1 MYFTHFVTCK
11 NSNKKRACTGNVKIQ
26 NTENF
31 WWCTMKVMIQ
41 VKFWTW
47 ICTIIIL
54 YIALIFYYTYFT
66 WMSQFKKKNE
76 LGQKII
82 NTCMD
87 IIIIYSSTW
96 QFHPEASYS
105 IKLFETVAHIVLFHS
120 TCSIVTY
127 VYISL
132 SRSTK

>member
-1 MYFTHFVTCK
+1 MMYNESYDTSEVLDR
-11 NSNKKRACTGNVKIQ
+11 NMYSNYIIYSTDFLLHILHGCHSLKKT
-26 NTENF
+26 
-31 WWCTMKVMIQ
+31 
-41 VKFWTW
+41 
-47 ICTIIIL
+47 
-54 YIALIFYYTYFT
+54 
-66 WMSQFKKKNE
+66 E

-127 VYISL
+127 VYIIL
-132 SRSTK
+132 SRLTEQYENMKNIIWFLITLSNVNTSC

>member
-1 MYFTHFVTCK
+1 MMYNESYDTSEDLDR
-11 NSNKKRACTGNVKIQ
+11 NMYNNY
-26 NTENF
+26 
-31 WWCTMKVMIQ
+31 
-41 VKFWTW
+41 
-47 ICTIIIL
+47 IIYSTDFFI
-54 YIALIFYYTYFT
+54 IYFT
-66 WMSQFKKKNE
+66 WMSQFKKNE

-105 IKLFETVAHIVLFHS
+105 VKLFETVAHIVLFHS

-127 VYISL
+127 VYICL
-132 SRSTK
+132 SRLTE

>member
-1 MYFTHFVTCK
+1 
-11 NSNKKRACTGNVKIQ
+11 
-26 NTENF
+26 
-31 WWCTMKVMIQ
+31 MKVMIQ
-41 VKFWTW
+41 VKFWTG

-54 YIALIFYYTYFT
+54 YIALIFYYILYMDVTVL
-66 WMSQFKKKNE
+66 KKNE

-132 SRSTK
+132 SRSTE

>member
-1 MYFTHFVTCK
+1 MMYNESYDTSEVLDR
-11 NSNKKRACTGNVKIQ
+11 NMYNNY
-26 NTENF
+26 
-31 WWCTMKVMIQ
+31 
-41 VKFWTW
+41 
-47 ICTIIIL
+47 IIYSTDFLLHIL
-54 YIALIFYYTYFT
+54 HGCHSL
-66 WMSQFKKKNE
+66 KKNE

-87 IIIIYSSTW
+87 IIIIYASTW

-127 VYISL
+127 VYIIL
-132 SRSTK
+132 SRLTEQYENMKNIIWFLITLSNVNTSC